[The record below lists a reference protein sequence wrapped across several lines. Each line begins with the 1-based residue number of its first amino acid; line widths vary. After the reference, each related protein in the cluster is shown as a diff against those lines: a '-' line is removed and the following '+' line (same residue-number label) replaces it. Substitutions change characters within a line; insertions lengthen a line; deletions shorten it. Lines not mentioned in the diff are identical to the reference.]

1 MRHECGRSCVGRR
14 HRSLGSS
21 DSFDRGDDQA
31 AEDLRQRRVHRR
43 DGSRNSASTEAGE
56 SEQDI
61 LPGERAG
68 CVRVH
73 EGDDAAKGAELA
85 AADGAPDHRAR
96 GDSFA
101 RTARDRAHGCDWR
114 TDSAVAGSGSVGRS
128 WRMTKRGES
137 ELAAHGFFWEEGLH
151 FPLTKKETT
160 AIVAAALEE
169 DDTKHDITTAATVLS
184 NRRARCRL
192 VARQTGVIAGLALAA
207 EAFEQLDPAVTI
219 RVEHADGS
227 RTDPETPVLF
237 LSGHASGLLS
247 AERVA
252 LNFVQRLSGIAT
264 LTARYVD
271 AVAGTGAHILD
282 TRKTTPLLR
291 RLEKYAVRAGGGL
304 NHRMDLASSVLIKD
318 NHLAAVDGD
327 IALAVKR
334 ARAVAPAGIKVEVE
348 CDRLDQ
354 VRAAID
360 AGADIIMLDN
370 MRLMELREA
379 VELIDGK
386 AVTEA
391 SGGVTLDTVRL
402 IAETGVDWISVGAL
416 THSAPALDLALD
428 FD

>member
-1 MRHECGRSCVGRR
+1 
-14 HRSLGSS
+14 
-21 DSFDRGDDQA
+21 
-31 AEDLRQRRVHRR
+31 
-43 DGSRNSASTEAGE
+43 
-56 SEQDI
+56 
-61 LPGERAG
+61 
-68 CVRVH
+68 
-73 EGDDAAKGAELA
+73 
-85 AADGAPDHRAR
+85 
-96 GDSFA
+96 
-101 RTARDRAHGCDWR
+101 
-114 TDSAVAGSGSVGRS
+114 
-128 WRMTKRGES
+128 MTKRRES

-160 AIVAAALEE
+160 AIVAAALQE

-192 VARQTGVIAGLALAA
+192 VARQKGVIAGLALAC

-348 CDRLDQ
+348 CDTLDQ
-354 VRAAID
+354 VRAALD

-370 MRLMELREA
+370 MRLLELREA
-379 VELIDGK
+379 VEQIDGQ

-391 SGGVTLDTVRL
+391 SGGVTLDTVRF